1 MSLDLA
7 LGIARSGL
15 AAVQRGLAQ
24 NAQNVANADTP
35 GYTRK
40 AVPQSSLAV
49 GDQPMGLR
57 TAEARR
63 DVDAALVARLD
74 ASRAAAAGAA
84 AREDILS
91 GVEAAH
97 GTAEGGGLADALAEL
112 RSGFIALRGAPADA
126 GKQMAALEGAR
137 GVAEGL
143 NRLSDAIGAARQR
156 AQDGIVEEVAA
167 ANATLREIAGLTL
180 RIKTGGDG
188 AAASLEDQRDLAVSR
203 LSESL
208 EVRAVR
214 QPGGDL
220 LLVARGGVVLPL
232 DPDRDVLSTS
242 GATVTPGGSFASGTL
257 PGVSLNGLDITGQ
270 LGGGGRLGEYVALRD
285 STLPRFQAEADVL
298 AATLAGRLDA
308 QGLRLFTD
316 AGGTVPA
323 PALPYAGGAQLGFA
337 GRIRLN
343 PGVEAN
349 PALLRDGTHAVAGSA
364 GGPTAFAE
372 PGGRRALARHPHQRA
387 GPERNPRLALRGAG
401 GAGGLRRPR
410 GRGADRR
417 PRRRHGSPRA
427 GGRAAERAGGQ
438 VWPTLRRGSR
448 RRDGGDGR
456 APERLRGERAG
467 ARHGAGHVGLA
478 AGGGAVGRDR
488 AAAAARPPHTRHPYA
503 EATPPSRR

>member
-7 LGIARSGL
+7 LSIARSGL

-40 AVPQSSLAV
+40 AVPQESLVA

-63 DVDAALVARLD
+63 DVDAALAARLD

-84 AREDILS
+84 AREDLLS

-97 GTAEGGGLADALAEL
+97 GTAEGGGLADALAGL
-112 RSGFIALRGAPADA
+112 RNGLLALRGSPADA
-126 GKQMAALEGAR
+126 GKQTAALEGAR

-156 AQDGIVEEVAA
+156 AQDGIAQEVAA
-167 ANATLREIAGLTL
+167 ANAALREIAGLTL
-180 RIKTGGDG
+180 KIRTGGDG
-188 AAASLEDQRDLAVSR
+188 AAASLEDQRDLAVAR

-214 QPGGDL
+214 RPGGDL

-232 DPDRDVLSTS
+232 DPDRDALTTA
-242 GATVTPGGSFASGTL
+242 GAAVAPGSSFASGAL
-257 PGVSLNGLDITGQ
+257 PGVALNGLDITSQ

-285 STLPRFQAEADVL
+285 STLPRYQAEADVL

-316 AGGTVPA
+316 ADGGAPPD
-323 PALPYAGGAQLGFA
+323 PALPYAGGAQAGFA
-337 GRIRLN
+337 GRVRLN
-343 PGVEAN
+343 AAVEAN

-364 GGPTAFAE
+364 GGPTAFA
-372 PGGRRALARHPHQRA
+372 P
-387 GPERNPRLALRGAG
+387 NPAG
-401 GAGGLRRPR
+401 GPAGFTVLLDRVLDHGLGAEAAPGVPWPAIRTR
-410 GRGADRR
+410 GLGPDGTLA
-417 PRRRHGSPRA
+417 SPFA
-427 GGRAAERAGGQ
+427 PPPGLEAYAARI
-438 VWPTLRRGSR
+438 
-448 RRDGGDGR
+448 
-456 APERLRGERAG
+456 
-467 ARHGAGHVGLA
+467 A
-478 AGGGAVGRDR
+478 AAQTGDR
-488 AAAAARPPHTRHPYA
+488 AAATESRAQAEGLRSVLEDRFGRRSGVDPDAEMAAMVGLQNAYA
-503 EATPPSRR
+503 ANARVLGTVQAMWESLLAAVR